1 MLSRLLDGGCD
12 VNAMTKNVQL
22 YDNAISGFLPSQ
34 LGQLTA
40 MAQALQLHEL
50 SVAQLKQ
57 LISRLG
63 GEEAVP
69 ELVIEKR
76 ELVGLATQLLSQVL
90 TLACA

>member
-1 MLSRLLDGGCD
+1 MGRPRRLPMSLLRP
-12 VNAMTKNVQL
+12 VWN
-22 YDNAISGFLPSQ
+22 SQ
-34 LGQLTA
+34 RRPQPGRP
-40 MAQALQLHEL
+40 QALQLHEL
-50 SVAQLKQ
+50 SMAQLKQ